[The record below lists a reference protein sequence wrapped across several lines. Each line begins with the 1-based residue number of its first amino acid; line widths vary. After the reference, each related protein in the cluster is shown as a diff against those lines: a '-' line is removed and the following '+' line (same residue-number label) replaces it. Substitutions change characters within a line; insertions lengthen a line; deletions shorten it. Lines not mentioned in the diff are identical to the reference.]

1 MCPGKQTL
9 SAYFD
14 NELEKPFNEL
24 VAVHISDCGSCKR
37 EVEGIK
43 SVSQYLHSEPEPDF
57 EDSKSRVRVKLENGL
72 PAAPTPNFWSKKISV
87 PIPMAMA
94 GMLLFFLMVGGLFVV
109 FNLTNGYNNDISALA
124 AEENRQTEVLM
135 TDLEMVTRYMESQN
149 DIIEVTMQ
157 LPEESRFYFSGEPRL
172 IREQDFKNSRQ

>member
-1 MCPGKQTL
+1 MCPDKQTL

-24 VAVHISDCGSCKR
+24 VAAHIDDCDSCSG
-37 EVEGIK
+37 EVDAIE
-43 SVSQYLHSEPEPDF
+43 SVSNYLHSEPEPDF
-57 EDSKSRVRVKLENGL
+57 EASKARVREKLETNV
-72 PAAPTPNFWSKKISV
+72 PEAPTPNFWSKRISV
-87 PIPMAMA
+87 PVPMAMA
-94 GMLLFFLMVGGLFVV
+94 GMVLFFLLVGGIFVV
-109 FNLTNGYNNDISALA
+109 SNLANGYNNDVSAIA
-124 AEENRQTEVLM
+124 AEESRQTEVLM